1 MPQQQRPKT
10 ASKKRSNEEAWNGC
24 PEKKEKLD
32 SETAGAETTPTK
44 QDKEDGIGMSVELRT
59 DERRESFPCCVQSL
73 LREGLPLRPGQ
84 PVGNLLKAHEHGKGQ
99 KTITVNFTGTSPH
112 DQLTSFLL
120 VKDEDTVSHVF
131 KYCSGKDNYYL
142 AVRKARPD
150 VIFRRL
156 QNFPRNEKYLF
167 RLKGVNEN
175 DYYLTI
181 QSVKNKEYLCCEE
194 NGNVSMKV
202 AGKKMSDGVPEDRA
216 MWFSFLQHK
225 TYTKISLS
233 LIVSC
238 NDHEDTGEKQTTAHE
253 SGPADDLEKEAPKGP
268 GEQHITEDN
277 DQGEREDSQRGKH
290 EGPEEGE
297 HDQGK
302 TEDLA
307 GGNSEGLK
315 DVCNADQRE
324 GDSEGTAKN
333 Q

>member
-1 MPQQQRPKT
+1 
-10 ASKKRSNEEAWNGC
+10 
-24 PEKKEKLD
+24 
-32 SETAGAETTPTK
+32 
-44 QDKEDGIGMSVELRT
+44 
-59 DERRESFPCCVQSL
+59 
-73 LREGLPLRPGQ
+73 
-84 PVGNLLKAHEHGKGQ
+84 
-99 KTITVNFTGTSPH
+99 
-112 DQLTSFLL
+112 
-120 VKDEDTVSHVF
+120 
-131 KYCSGKDNYYL
+131 
-142 AVRKARPD
+142 
-150 VIFRRL
+150 
-156 QNFPRNEKYLF
+156 
-167 RLKGVNEN
+167 
-175 DYYLTI
+175 
-181 QSVKNKEYLCCEE
+181 
-194 NGNVSMKV
+194 MKV
-202 AGKKMSDGVPEDRA
+202 AGKKMSNGVPEDRA
-216 MWFSFLQHK
+216 MWFSFLDYKQQGHSDLIQEQK

-233 LIVSC
+233 LSVSC

-290 EGPEEGE
+290 EGPEEGD

>member
-1 MPQQQRPKT
+1 
-10 ASKKRSNEEAWNGC
+10 
-24 PEKKEKLD
+24 
-32 SETAGAETTPTK
+32 
-44 QDKEDGIGMSVELRT
+44 
-59 DERRESFPCCVQSL
+59 
-73 LREGLPLRPGQ
+73 
-84 PVGNLLKAHEHGKGQ
+84 
-99 KTITVNFTGTSPH
+99 
-112 DQLTSFLL
+112 
-120 VKDEDTVSHVF
+120 
-131 KYCSGKDNYYL
+131 
-142 AVRKARPD
+142 
-150 VIFRRL
+150 
-156 QNFPRNEKYLF
+156 
-167 RLKGVNEN
+167 
-175 DYYLTI
+175 
-181 QSVKNKEYLCCEE
+181 
-194 NGNVSMKV
+194 MKV

-216 MWFSFLQHK
+216 MWFSFLDYQQQHK

-233 LIVSC
+233 LIFSC